1 MIFVSRTPRQ
11 FQPEDDDG
19 VADWWKI
26 RRKPGPSLQEEQ
38 TVTMAD
44 PKAGTPHAAAAPA
57 VRARARPAPVR
68 GITRT
73 TLSEQT
79 YETLKERILDK
90 TLPAGAKL
98 NIDAL
103 SRELNVSSSPI
114 REALARLE
122 GERLV
127 VSEVYSGCS
136 VAPEP
141 TASYLHNL
149 LDCRVVLEGHCASI
163 GAPRKD
169 AKVLEVLRGA
179 YAEMAAIP
187 RIGTKYREYRRFVQ
201 ADARFHQAII
211 DSAANEVF
219 SGLYDGLNAIIM
231 QSRLYRDRHSG
242 SSRAHEVLDEHR
254 RILAAFEAGDGAQ
267 AAEMLR
273 EHLEGGRRRLL
284 TAPAPETAD

>member
-1 MIFVSRTPRQ
+1 M
-11 FQPEDDDG
+11 DDPN
-19 VADWWKI
+19 A
-26 RRKPGPSLQEEQ
+26 RPPGR
-38 TVTMAD
+38 
-44 PKAGTPHAAAAPA
+44 GTRAATAPA
-57 VRARARPAPVR
+57 GRTRARAAPGR

-73 TLSEQT
+73 TLAEQT

-103 SRELNVSSSPI
+103 ARELNVSSSPV

-141 TASYLHNL
+141 TTSYLHSL
-149 LDCRVVLEGHCASI
+149 LDSRVVLEGHCARV

-169 AKVLEVLRGA
+169 LNVLQVLRSA
-179 YAEMAAIP
+179 YEEMAAIP

-211 DSAANEVF
+211 DSAANEVL
-219 SGLYDGLNAIIM
+219 SGLYEGLNAIIM
-231 QSRLYRDRHSG
+231 QSRLYRDRKGG
-242 SSRAHEVLDEHR
+242 SSRAQEVLDEHR
-254 RILAAFEAGDGAQ
+254 RILAAFEAGDGNS
-267 AAEMLR
+267 AAAMLR
-273 EHLEGGRRRLL
+273 DHLEGGRRRLL
-284 TAPAPETAD
+284 TSPEQAAGD